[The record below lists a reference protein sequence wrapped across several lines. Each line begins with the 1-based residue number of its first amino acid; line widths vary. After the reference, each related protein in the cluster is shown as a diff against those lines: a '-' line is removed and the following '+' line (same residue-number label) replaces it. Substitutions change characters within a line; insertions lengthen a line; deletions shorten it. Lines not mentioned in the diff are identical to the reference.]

1 MKKTKIFGIAIL
13 ILAIVVAGVG
23 VAADLAKKGDGAF
36 ASRLAEARAT
46 VETVN
51 ANAKA
56 VKNVA
61 AMDKKIAAAET
72 KLDEAAEAARQA
84 LDGANALDAAIAS
97 GASGDADVDALRA
110 ALEKLGDGSAAAR
123 AFEKTFNLDSAA
135 LSEALD
141 GVDGGVADLTALA
154 DEKEL
159 ALYQALVDDSFAAV
173 SGAESAVDG
182 ARESAEKIW
191 SLIGQSAELEAA
203 TVTGQPECA
212 DVDACRAALQSLLA
226 RAEEMD
232 AYRAQMDQWR
242 KEADAAAA
250 EASKASVSAM
260 DRMVIAL
267 ADNFIGVLFTAALL
281 LILALVML
289 FMSDAFRRQ
298 WTKNPV
304 FSVGMALIVM
314 LIFQTYALGFGQ
326 GSVGAWAKFWFDNTF
341 NVLRANT
348 SVGMIALGMTL
359 VIITGGIDLAVGST
373 LAGVGTILMTLI
385 DTGEHGVL
393 VRLGITGTP
402 AFAIGIVLA
411 LISGMVIGG
420 LIGLLVTKGR
430 VPPFI
435 VTLGVMNV
443 VRSVAQYFTKSY
455 TPTVPKEFEAI
466 ANTMVLGQRPMTI
479 LYWLV
484 LAVIFYLVMKNT
496 AFGRHVYAVGSNER
510 TTRLS
515 GINTDR
521 VKRWVYAINGLV
533 VAVAA
538 VSQLS
543 RLGGMDVASAGSG
556 YELDAI
562 AAVVVGGTAMSGG
575 RGSIIGTVLGVLI
588 IGIMNNLLIL
598 LGVDSFL
605 TDAFKGAIVVAAVL
619 MQRKEAKRD
628 KSVSRATN
636 AVRVFHYN
644 MGNTAQFGGASGSVF
659 SVLCG
664 MRIPRLPS
672 GKPSEFASDEK
683 AVRRSTASS
692 VRRYLRFAGGKLWI
706 FKKSSLK

>member
-36 ASRLAEARAT
+36 ASRLAEARAA

-110 ALEKLGDGSAAAR
+110 ALEKLGEGSAAAR

-159 ALYQALVDDSFAAV
+159 MLYQALVDDSFAAV

-289 FMSDAFRRQ
+289 FLSDAFRRQ

-562 AAVVVGGTAMSGG
+562 AAVVVGGTSMSGG

-619 MQRKEAKRD
+619 MQRKEA
-628 KSVSRATN
+628 N
-636 AVRVFHYN
+636 A
-644 MGNTAQFGGASGSVF
+644 
-659 SVLCG
+659 
-664 MRIPRLPS
+664 
-672 GKPSEFASDEK
+672 
-683 AVRRSTASS
+683 
-692 VRRYLRFAGGKLWI
+692 
-706 FKKSSLK
+706 

>member
-1 MKKTKIFGIAIL
+1 
-13 ILAIVVAGVG
+13 
-23 VAADLAKKGDGAF
+23 
-36 ASRLAEARAT
+36 
-46 VETVN
+46 
-51 ANAKA
+51 
-56 VKNVA
+56 
-61 AMDKKIAAAET
+61 MDA
-72 KLDEAAEAARQA
+72 Q
-84 LDGANALDAAIAS
+84 
-97 GASGDADVDALRA
+97 RA
-110 ALEKLGDGSAAAR
+110 ALEKLGEGSAAAR

-289 FMSDAFRRQ
+289 FLSDAFRRQ

-393 VRLGITGTP
+393 VRLGITGMP

-484 LAVIFYLVMKNT
+484 LAVIFYLVM
-496 AFGRHVYAVGSNER
+496 
-510 TTRLS
+510 
-515 GINTDR
+515 
-521 VKRWVYAINGLV
+521 
-533 VAVAA
+533 
-538 VSQLS
+538 
-543 RLGGMDVASAGSG
+543 
-556 YELDAI
+556 
-562 AAVVVGGTAMSGG
+562 
-575 RGSIIGTVLGVLI
+575 
-588 IGIMNNLLIL
+588 
-598 LGVDSFL
+598 
-605 TDAFKGAIVVAAVL
+605 
-619 MQRKEAKRD
+619 
-628 KSVSRATN
+628 
-636 AVRVFHYN
+636 
-644 MGNTAQFGGASGSVF
+644 
-659 SVLCG
+659 
-664 MRIPRLPS
+664 
-672 GKPSEFASDEK
+672 
-683 AVRRSTASS
+683 
-692 VRRYLRFAGGKLWI
+692 
-706 FKKSSLK
+706 

>member
-1 MKKTKIFGIAIL
+1 MGDGFMKKTKIFGIAIL

-36 ASRLAEARAT
+36 ASRLAEARAA

-110 ALEKLGDGSAAAR
+110 ALEKLGEGSAAAR
-123 AFEKTFNLDSAA
+123 VFEKTFNLDSAA

-141 GVDGGVADLTALA
+141 GVDGGVADLMALA

-281 LILALVML
+281 LILALVLL
-289 FMSDAFRRQ
+289 FLSDAFRRQ

-411 LISGMVIGG
+411 LISGMAIGG

-619 MQRKEAKRD
+619 MQRKEA
-628 KSVSRATN
+628 N
-636 AVRVFHYN
+636 A
-644 MGNTAQFGGASGSVF
+644 
-659 SVLCG
+659 
-664 MRIPRLPS
+664 
-672 GKPSEFASDEK
+672 
-683 AVRRSTASS
+683 
-692 VRRYLRFAGGKLWI
+692 
-706 FKKSSLK
+706 

>member
-46 VETVN
+46 VETVS

-61 AMDKKIAAAET
+61 AMYKKIAAAET
-72 KLDEAAEAARQA
+72 KLDEAAEAAQQA

-110 ALEKLGDGSAAAR
+110 ALEKLGEGSAAAR
-123 AFEKTFNLDSAA
+123 TFEKTFNLDSAA

-141 GVDGGVADLTALA
+141 GVDGGIADLTALA

-281 LILALVML
+281 LILALVLL
-289 FMSDAFRRQ
+289 FLSDAFRRQ

-326 GSVGAWAKFWFDNTF
+326 GSLGAWAKFWFDNTF

-393 VRLGITGTP
+393 VRLGVTGTP

-411 LISGMVIGG
+411 LISGMAIGG

-435 VTLGVMNV
+435 VTLGIMNV

-575 RGSIIGTVLGVLI
+575 RGSIVGTVLGVLI

-619 MQRKEAKRD
+619 MQRKEA
-628 KSVSRATN
+628 N
-636 AVRVFHYN
+636 A
-644 MGNTAQFGGASGSVF
+644 
-659 SVLCG
+659 
-664 MRIPRLPS
+664 
-672 GKPSEFASDEK
+672 
-683 AVRRSTASS
+683 
-692 VRRYLRFAGGKLWI
+692 
-706 FKKSSLK
+706 

>member
-1 MKKTKIFGIAIL
+1 MGDGIMKKTKIFGIAIL

-23 VAADLAKKGDGAF
+23 VAADLAKKGDGTF
-36 ASRLAEARAT
+36 ASRLAEARAA

-110 ALEKLGDGSAAAR
+110 ALEKLGEGSAAAR

-250 EASKASVSAM
+250 ESSKASVSAM

-289 FMSDAFRRQ
+289 FLSDAFRRQ

-348 SVGMIALGMTL
+348 SVGMIALFG
-359 VIITGGIDLAVGST
+359 
-373 LAGVGTILMTLI
+373 
-385 DTGEHGVL
+385 
-393 VRLGITGTP
+393 
-402 AFAIGIVLA
+402 AIGLSAYSYYAVILSLMLILVLKR
-411 LISGMVIGG
+411 G
-420 LIGLLVTKGR
+420 LINPLLGAKQLLSYVED
-430 VPPFI
+430 
-435 VTLGVMNV
+435 
-443 VRSVAQYFTKSY
+443 AQK
-455 TPTVPKEFEAI
+455 TVLTDKLF
-466 ANTMVLGQRPMTI
+466 LQ
-479 LYWLV
+479 LC
-484 LAVIFYLVMKNT
+484 
-496 AFGRHVYAVGSNER
+496 HVSHEYR
-510 TTRLS
+510 RL
-515 GINTDR
+515 
-521 VKRWVYAINGLV
+521 
-533 VAVAA
+533 
-538 VSQLS
+538 LS
-543 RLGGMDVASAGSG
+543 RAQ
-556 YELDAI
+556 EEQNP
-562 AAVVVGGTAMSGG
+562 
-575 RGSIIGTVLGVLI
+575 R
-588 IGIMNNLLIL
+588 
-598 LGVDSFL
+598 
-605 TDAFKGAIVVAAVL
+605 
-619 MQRKEAKRD
+619 RKTKKR
-628 KSVSRATN
+628 R
-636 AVRVFHYN
+636 
-644 MGNTAQFGGASGSVF
+644 TAQKV
-659 SVLCG
+659 VCPVCG
-664 MRIPRLPS
+664 TENAPAAAQCARCGEILT
-672 GKPSEFASDEK
+672 K
-683 AVRRSTASS
+683 RR
-692 VRRYLRFAGGKLWI
+692 
-706 FKKSSLK
+706 

>member
-1 MKKTKIFGIAIL
+1 MGDGFMKKTKIFGIAIL

-36 ASRLAEARAT
+36 ASRLAEARAA

-110 ALEKLGDGSAAAR
+110 ALEKLGEGSAAAR
-123 AFEKTFNLDSAA
+123 VFEKTFNLDSAA

-281 LILALVML
+281 LILALVLL
-289 FMSDAFRRQ
+289 FLSDAFRRQ

-411 LISGMVIGG
+411 LISGMAIGG

-619 MQRKEAKRD
+619 MQRKEA
-628 KSVSRATN
+628 N
-636 AVRVFHYN
+636 A
-644 MGNTAQFGGASGSVF
+644 
-659 SVLCG
+659 
-664 MRIPRLPS
+664 
-672 GKPSEFASDEK
+672 
-683 AVRRSTASS
+683 
-692 VRRYLRFAGGKLWI
+692 
-706 FKKSSLK
+706 

>member
-1 MKKTKIFGIAIL
+1 MGDGIMKKTKIFGIAIL

-36 ASRLAEARAT
+36 ASRLAEARAA

-110 ALEKLGDGSAAAR
+110 ALEKLGEGSAAAR

-232 AYRAQMDQWR
+232 AYKAQMDQWR
-242 KEADAAAA
+242 READAAAA

-281 LILALVML
+281 LILALVLL
-289 FMSDAFRRQ
+289 FLSDAFRRQ

-619 MQRKEAKRD
+619 MQRKEA
-628 KSVSRATN
+628 N
-636 AVRVFHYN
+636 A
-644 MGNTAQFGGASGSVF
+644 
-659 SVLCG
+659 
-664 MRIPRLPS
+664 
-672 GKPSEFASDEK
+672 
-683 AVRRSTASS
+683 
-692 VRRYLRFAGGKLWI
+692 
-706 FKKSSLK
+706 

>member
-1 MKKTKIFGIAIL
+1 MGDGIMKKTKIFGIAIL

-36 ASRLAEARAT
+36 ASRLAEARAA

-110 ALEKLGDGSAAAR
+110 ALEKLGEGSAAAW

-289 FMSDAFRRQ
+289 FLSDAFRRQ

-393 VRLGITGTP
+393 VRLGITGMP

-619 MQRKEAKRD
+619 MQRKEA
-628 KSVSRATN
+628 N
-636 AVRVFHYN
+636 A
-644 MGNTAQFGGASGSVF
+644 
-659 SVLCG
+659 
-664 MRIPRLPS
+664 
-672 GKPSEFASDEK
+672 
-683 AVRRSTASS
+683 
-692 VRRYLRFAGGKLWI
+692 
-706 FKKSSLK
+706 

>member
-1 MKKTKIFGIAIL
+1 MGDGIMKKTKIFGIAIL

-36 ASRLAEARAT
+36 ASRLAEARAA

-281 LILALVML
+281 LILALVLL
-289 FMSDAFRRQ
+289 FLSDAFRRQ

-619 MQRKEAKRD
+619 MQRKEA
-628 KSVSRATN
+628 N
-636 AVRVFHYN
+636 A
-644 MGNTAQFGGASGSVF
+644 
-659 SVLCG
+659 
-664 MRIPRLPS
+664 
-672 GKPSEFASDEK
+672 
-683 AVRRSTASS
+683 
-692 VRRYLRFAGGKLWI
+692 
-706 FKKSSLK
+706 

>member
-1 MKKTKIFGIAIL
+1 MGDGIMKKTKIFGIAIL

-36 ASRLAEARAT
+36 ASRLAEARAA

-110 ALEKLGDGSAAAR
+110 ALEKLGEGSAAAR

-173 SGAESAVDG
+173 SGAESGVDG

-191 SLIGQSAELEAA
+191 SLIGQTAELEAA

-212 DVDACRAALQSLLA
+212 DVDSCRAALQSLLA

-232 AYRAQMDQWR
+232 AYKAQMDQWR
-242 KEADAAAA
+242 READAAAA

-281 LILALVML
+281 LILALVLL
-289 FMSDAFRRQ
+289 FLSDAFRRQ

-619 MQRKEAKRD
+619 MQRKEA
-628 KSVSRATN
+628 N
-636 AVRVFHYN
+636 A
-644 MGNTAQFGGASGSVF
+644 
-659 SVLCG
+659 
-664 MRIPRLPS
+664 
-672 GKPSEFASDEK
+672 
-683 AVRRSTASS
+683 
-692 VRRYLRFAGGKLWI
+692 
-706 FKKSSLK
+706 

>member
-1 MKKTKIFGIAIL
+1 MGDGIMKKTKIFGIAIL

-36 ASRLAEARAT
+36 ASRLAGARAA

-61 AMDKKIAAAET
+61 AMDKKIATAET

-110 ALEKLGDGSAAAR
+110 ALEKLGEGSAAAR

-281 LILALVML
+281 LILALVLL
-289 FMSDAFRRQ
+289 FLSDAFRRQ

-619 MQRKEAKRD
+619 MQRKEA
-628 KSVSRATN
+628 N
-636 AVRVFHYN
+636 A
-644 MGNTAQFGGASGSVF
+644 
-659 SVLCG
+659 
-664 MRIPRLPS
+664 
-672 GKPSEFASDEK
+672 
-683 AVRRSTASS
+683 
-692 VRRYLRFAGGKLWI
+692 
-706 FKKSSLK
+706 

>member
-1 MKKTKIFGIAIL
+1 MAGKT
-13 ILAIVVAGVG
+13 
-23 VAADLAKKGDGAF
+23 
-36 ASRLAEARAT
+36 
-46 VETVN
+46 
-51 ANAKA
+51 
-56 VKNVA
+56 VKN
-61 AMDKKIAAAET
+61 
-72 KLDEAAEAARQA
+72 
-84 LDGANALDAAIAS
+84 NS
-97 GASGDADVDALRA
+97 
-110 ALEKLGDGSAAAR
+110 LGMILLKGR
-123 AFEKTFNLDSAA
+123 TF
-135 LSEALD
+135 
-141 GVDGGVADLTALA
+141 
-154 DEKEL
+154 
-159 ALYQALVDDSFAAV
+159 
-173 SGAESAVDG
+173 
-182 ARESAEKIW
+182 
-191 SLIGQSAELEAA
+191 
-203 TVTGQPECA
+203 
-212 DVDACRAALQSLLA
+212 
-226 RAEEMD
+226 
-232 AYRAQMDQWR
+232 
-242 KEADAAAA
+242 
-250 EASKASVSAM
+250 
-260 DRMVIAL
+260 IAL
-267 ADNFIGVLFTAALL
+267 IILVIFFSFCAPNFTTANSIVLMLRHTSLYGLL
-281 LILALVML
+281 
-289 FMSDAFRRQ
+289 
-298 WTKNPV
+298 
-304 FSVGMALIVM
+304 
-314 LIFQTYALGFGQ
+314 
-326 GSVGAWAKFWFDNTF
+326 
-341 NVLRANT
+341 
-348 SVGMIALGMTL
+348 ALGMTL

-619 MQRKEAKRD
+619 MQRKEA
-628 KSVSRATN
+628 N
-636 AVRVFHYN
+636 A
-644 MGNTAQFGGASGSVF
+644 
-659 SVLCG
+659 
-664 MRIPRLPS
+664 
-672 GKPSEFASDEK
+672 
-683 AVRRSTASS
+683 
-692 VRRYLRFAGGKLWI
+692 
-706 FKKSSLK
+706 

>member
-1 MKKTKIFGIAIL
+1 MGDGIMKKTKIFGIAIL

-36 ASRLAEARAT
+36 ASRLAEARAA

-84 LDGANALDAAIAS
+84 LDGANALDVAIAS

-281 LILALVML
+281 LILALVLL

-619 MQRKEAKRD
+619 MQRKEA
-628 KSVSRATN
+628 N
-636 AVRVFHYN
+636 A
-644 MGNTAQFGGASGSVF
+644 
-659 SVLCG
+659 
-664 MRIPRLPS
+664 
-672 GKPSEFASDEK
+672 
-683 AVRRSTASS
+683 
-692 VRRYLRFAGGKLWI
+692 
-706 FKKSSLK
+706 

>member
-1 MKKTKIFGIAIL
+1 MGDGIMKKTKIFGIAIL

-36 ASRLAEARAT
+36 ASRLAEARAA

-110 ALEKLGDGSAAAR
+110 ALEKLGEGSAAAR

-135 LSEALD
+135 LSDALD
-141 GVDGGVADLTALA
+141 GVDGGIADLTALA

-159 ALYQALVDDSFAAV
+159 ALYQALVNDSFAAV

-281 LILALVML
+281 LILALVLL
-289 FMSDAFRRQ
+289 FLSDAFRRQ

-575 RGSIIGTVLGVLI
+575 RGSIVGTVLGVLI

-619 MQRKEAKRD
+619 MQRKEA
-628 KSVSRATN
+628 N
-636 AVRVFHYN
+636 A
-644 MGNTAQFGGASGSVF
+644 
-659 SVLCG
+659 
-664 MRIPRLPS
+664 
-672 GKPSEFASDEK
+672 
-683 AVRRSTASS
+683 
-692 VRRYLRFAGGKLWI
+692 
-706 FKKSSLK
+706 

>member
-1 MKKTKIFGIAIL
+1 MGDGIMKKTKIFGIAIL

-36 ASRLAEARAT
+36 ASRLAEARAA

-110 ALEKLGDGSAAAR
+110 ALEKLGEGSAAAR

-281 LILALVML
+281 LILALVLL

-619 MQRKEAKRD
+619 MQRKA
-628 KSVSRATN
+628 AN
-636 AVRVFHYN
+636 A
-644 MGNTAQFGGASGSVF
+644 
-659 SVLCG
+659 
-664 MRIPRLPS
+664 
-672 GKPSEFASDEK
+672 
-683 AVRRSTASS
+683 
-692 VRRYLRFAGGKLWI
+692 
-706 FKKSSLK
+706 

>member
-1 MKKTKIFGIAIL
+1 MGDGIMKKTKIFGIAIL

-36 ASRLAEARAT
+36 ASRLAEARAA

-110 ALEKLGDGSAAAR
+110 ALEKLGEGSAAAR

-411 LISGMVIGG
+411 LISGMAIGG

-619 MQRKEAKRD
+619 MQRKEA
-628 KSVSRATN
+628 N
-636 AVRVFHYN
+636 A
-644 MGNTAQFGGASGSVF
+644 
-659 SVLCG
+659 
-664 MRIPRLPS
+664 
-672 GKPSEFASDEK
+672 
-683 AVRRSTASS
+683 
-692 VRRYLRFAGGKLWI
+692 
-706 FKKSSLK
+706 

>member
-1 MKKTKIFGIAIL
+1 MGDGIMKKTKIFGIAIL

-36 ASRLAEARAT
+36 ASRLAEARAA

-110 ALEKLGDGSAAAR
+110 ALEKLGEGSAAAR

-232 AYRAQMDQWR
+232 AYRTQMDQWR

-281 LILALVML
+281 LILALVLL

-619 MQRKEAKRD
+619 MQRKEA
-628 KSVSRATN
+628 N
-636 AVRVFHYN
+636 A
-644 MGNTAQFGGASGSVF
+644 
-659 SVLCG
+659 
-664 MRIPRLPS
+664 
-672 GKPSEFASDEK
+672 
-683 AVRRSTASS
+683 
-692 VRRYLRFAGGKLWI
+692 
-706 FKKSSLK
+706 

>member
-1 MKKTKIFGIAIL
+1 MGDGIMKKTKIFGIAIL

-36 ASRLAEARAT
+36 ASRLAEARAA

-110 ALEKLGDGSAAAR
+110 ALEKLGEGSAAAR

-289 FMSDAFRRQ
+289 FLSDAFRRQ

-455 TPTVPKEFEAI
+455 TPTVPKEFETI

-521 VKRWVYAINGLV
+521 VKRWVYAVNGLV

-575 RGSIIGTVLGVLI
+575 RGSIVGTVLGVLI

-619 MQRKEAKRD
+619 MQRKEA
-628 KSVSRATN
+628 N
-636 AVRVFHYN
+636 A
-644 MGNTAQFGGASGSVF
+644 
-659 SVLCG
+659 
-664 MRIPRLPS
+664 
-672 GKPSEFASDEK
+672 
-683 AVRRSTASS
+683 
-692 VRRYLRFAGGKLWI
+692 
-706 FKKSSLK
+706 

>member
-1 MKKTKIFGIAIL
+1 MGDGIMKKTKIFGIAIL

-36 ASRLAEARAT
+36 ASRLAEARAA

-110 ALEKLGDGSAAAR
+110 ALEKLGEGSAAAR

-289 FMSDAFRRQ
+289 FLSDAFRRQ

-393 VRLGITGTP
+393 VRLGITGMP

-619 MQRKEAKRD
+619 MQRKEA
-628 KSVSRATN
+628 N
-636 AVRVFHYN
+636 A
-644 MGNTAQFGGASGSVF
+644 
-659 SVLCG
+659 
-664 MRIPRLPS
+664 
-672 GKPSEFASDEK
+672 
-683 AVRRSTASS
+683 
-692 VRRYLRFAGGKLWI
+692 
-706 FKKSSLK
+706 

>member
-1 MKKTKIFGIAIL
+1 MGDGIMKKTKIFGIAIL

-46 VETVN
+46 VETVGS
-51 ANAKA
+51 NAKA

-110 ALEKLGDGSAAAR
+110 ALEKLGEGSAAAR

-281 LILALVML
+281 LILALVLL

-619 MQRKEAKRD
+619 MQRKEA
-628 KSVSRATN
+628 N
-636 AVRVFHYN
+636 A
-644 MGNTAQFGGASGSVF
+644 
-659 SVLCG
+659 
-664 MRIPRLPS
+664 
-672 GKPSEFASDEK
+672 
-683 AVRRSTASS
+683 
-692 VRRYLRFAGGKLWI
+692 
-706 FKKSSLK
+706 

>member
-1 MKKTKIFGIAIL
+1 MGDGIMKKTKIFGIAIL

-36 ASRLAEARAT
+36 ASRLAEARAA

-110 ALEKLGDGSAAAR
+110 ALEKLGEGSAAAR

-250 EASKASVSAM
+250 EASKTSVSAM

-281 LILALVML
+281 LILALVLL
-289 FMSDAFRRQ
+289 FLSDAFRRQ

-393 VRLGITGTP
+393 VRLGIRGTP

-619 MQRKEAKRD
+619 MQRKEA
-628 KSVSRATN
+628 N
-636 AVRVFHYN
+636 A
-644 MGNTAQFGGASGSVF
+644 
-659 SVLCG
+659 
-664 MRIPRLPS
+664 
-672 GKPSEFASDEK
+672 
-683 AVRRSTASS
+683 
-692 VRRYLRFAGGKLWI
+692 
-706 FKKSSLK
+706 

>member
-1 MKKTKIFGIAIL
+1 MGDGIMKKTKIFGIAIL

-36 ASRLAEARAT
+36 ASRLAEARAA

-232 AYRAQMDQWR
+232 AYRAEMDQWR

-289 FMSDAFRRQ
+289 FLSDAFRRQ

-619 MQRKEAKRD
+619 MQRKEA
-628 KSVSRATN
+628 N
-636 AVRVFHYN
+636 A
-644 MGNTAQFGGASGSVF
+644 
-659 SVLCG
+659 
-664 MRIPRLPS
+664 
-672 GKPSEFASDEK
+672 
-683 AVRRSTASS
+683 
-692 VRRYLRFAGGKLWI
+692 
-706 FKKSSLK
+706 

>member
-1 MKKTKIFGIAIL
+1 MGDGIMKKTKIFGIAIL

-36 ASRLAEARAT
+36 ASRLAEARAA

-110 ALEKLGDGSAAAR
+110 ALEKLGEGSAAAR

-281 LILALVML
+281 LILALVLL
-289 FMSDAFRRQ
+289 FLSDAFRRQ

-543 RLGGMDVASAGSG
+543 RLGGRDVASAGSG

-619 MQRKEAKRD
+619 MQRKEA
-628 KSVSRATN
+628 N
-636 AVRVFHYN
+636 A
-644 MGNTAQFGGASGSVF
+644 
-659 SVLCG
+659 
-664 MRIPRLPS
+664 
-672 GKPSEFASDEK
+672 
-683 AVRRSTASS
+683 
-692 VRRYLRFAGGKLWI
+692 
-706 FKKSSLK
+706 

>member
-1 MKKTKIFGIAIL
+1 MGDGIMKKTKIFGIAIL

-36 ASRLAEARAT
+36 ASRLAEARAA

-84 LDGANALDAAIAS
+84 LDAAIAS

-110 ALEKLGDGSAAAR
+110 ALEKLGEGSAAAR

-289 FMSDAFRRQ
+289 FLSDAFRRQ

-455 TPTVPKEFEAI
+455 TPTVPKEFETI

-521 VKRWVYAINGLV
+521 VKRWVYAVNGLV

-575 RGSIIGTVLGVLI
+575 RGSIVGTVLGVLI

-619 MQRKEAKRD
+619 MQRKEA
-628 KSVSRATN
+628 N
-636 AVRVFHYN
+636 A
-644 MGNTAQFGGASGSVF
+644 
-659 SVLCG
+659 
-664 MRIPRLPS
+664 
-672 GKPSEFASDEK
+672 
-683 AVRRSTASS
+683 
-692 VRRYLRFAGGKLWI
+692 
-706 FKKSSLK
+706 

>member
-1 MKKTKIFGIAIL
+1 MGDGIMKKTKIFGIAIL

-36 ASRLAEARAT
+36 ASRLADARAA

-110 ALEKLGDGSAAAR
+110 ALEKLGEGSAAAR

-281 LILALVML
+281 LILALVLL
-289 FMSDAFRRQ
+289 FLSDAFRRQ

-393 VRLGITGTP
+393 VRLGITGMP

-619 MQRKEAKRD
+619 MQRKEA
-628 KSVSRATN
+628 N
-636 AVRVFHYN
+636 A
-644 MGNTAQFGGASGSVF
+644 
-659 SVLCG
+659 
-664 MRIPRLPS
+664 
-672 GKPSEFASDEK
+672 
-683 AVRRSTASS
+683 
-692 VRRYLRFAGGKLWI
+692 
-706 FKKSSLK
+706 

>member
-1 MKKTKIFGIAIL
+1 MGDGIMKKTKIFGIAIL

-36 ASRLAEARAT
+36 ASRLAEARAA

-110 ALEKLGDGSAAAR
+110 ALEKLGEGSAAAR

-173 SGAESAVDG
+173 SGAESGVDG

-191 SLIGQSAELEAA
+191 SLIGQTAELEAA

-242 KEADAAAA
+242 KEADAATA

-281 LILALVML
+281 LILALVLL

-619 MQRKEAKRD
+619 MQRKEA
-628 KSVSRATN
+628 N
-636 AVRVFHYN
+636 A
-644 MGNTAQFGGASGSVF
+644 
-659 SVLCG
+659 
-664 MRIPRLPS
+664 
-672 GKPSEFASDEK
+672 
-683 AVRRSTASS
+683 
-692 VRRYLRFAGGKLWI
+692 
-706 FKKSSLK
+706 

>member
-1 MKKTKIFGIAIL
+1 MGDGIMKKTKIFGIAIL

-36 ASRLAEARAT
+36 ASRLAEARAA
-46 VETVN
+46 VETVS

-110 ALEKLGDGSAAAR
+110 ALEKLGEGSAAAR

-281 LILALVML
+281 LILALVLL
-289 FMSDAFRRQ
+289 FLSDAFRRQ

-619 MQRKEAKRD
+619 MQRKEA
-628 KSVSRATN
+628 N
-636 AVRVFHYN
+636 A
-644 MGNTAQFGGASGSVF
+644 
-659 SVLCG
+659 
-664 MRIPRLPS
+664 
-672 GKPSEFASDEK
+672 
-683 AVRRSTASS
+683 
-692 VRRYLRFAGGKLWI
+692 
-706 FKKSSLK
+706 